1 MNRDIRDRS
10 DIIALVDRFYE
21 KVKTDAV
28 IGYFFTEVARINW
41 PEHLAVMYDFWDN
54 ALFFSGGYEGNP
66 MQVHKDLHSKSPM
79 TMQHFQRWNQ
89 LFSETVDELY
99 AGTKAE
105 LIKQRAL
112 SIAMVIQIH
121 LFK

>member
-1 MNRDIRDRS
+1 MILTFFPDNFENILITS
-10 DIIALVDRFYE
+10 IFAL
-21 KVKTDAV
+21 
-28 IGYFFTEVARINW
+28 
-41 PEHLAVMYDFWDN
+41 L
-54 ALFFSGGYEGNP
+54 FSGGYEGNP
-66 MQVHKDLHSKSPM
+66 MQVHKNLHTKSPM

-89 LFSETVDELY
+89 LFSETVDDMY
-99 AGTKAE
+99 AGEKAE